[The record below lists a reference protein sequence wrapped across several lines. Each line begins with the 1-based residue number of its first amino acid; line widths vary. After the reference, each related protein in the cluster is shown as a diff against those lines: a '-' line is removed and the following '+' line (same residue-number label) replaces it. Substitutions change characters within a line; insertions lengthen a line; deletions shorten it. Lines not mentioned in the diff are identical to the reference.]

1 MFVCNESIVSKL
13 IGIVYLKVNNC
24 SFFIYIKYVGF
35 LRKFAQKG
43 GGSQMGVANAIPT
56 PTPKPDPD
64 TDTETDE
71 LVPWHQTEQ

>member
-1 MFVCNESIVSKL
+1 MFVCNESIVSNY

-35 LRKFAQKG
+35 LRKFAQKRPRRRG
-43 GGSQMGVANAIPT
+43 RKANAIPT
-56 PTPKPDPD
+56 PTPKPD
-64 TDTETDE
+64 TDTEPDE

>member
-24 SFFIYIKYVGF
+24 SFFIYIKYVDF

-43 GGSQMGVANAIPT
+43 GSREDWEANAIPT

-64 TDTETDE
+64 TDTEPDE
-71 LVPWHQTEQ
+71 LVPGHQTEQ